1 MYRLKGSPSFLNRK
15 TMVQSPLMSAQGY
28 SAQSRCPIISSA
40 TLNPDPPKEN
50 KICLSALIST
60 LYLISLFHKCKDD
73 LWSYGGCV
81 L

>member
-40 TLNPDPPKEN
+40 TLNPDPLKEN
-50 KICLSALIST
+50 KTVPIS
-60 LYLISLFHKCKDD
+60 SNFHIT
-73 LWSYGGCV
+73 SHFFIP
-81 L
+81 